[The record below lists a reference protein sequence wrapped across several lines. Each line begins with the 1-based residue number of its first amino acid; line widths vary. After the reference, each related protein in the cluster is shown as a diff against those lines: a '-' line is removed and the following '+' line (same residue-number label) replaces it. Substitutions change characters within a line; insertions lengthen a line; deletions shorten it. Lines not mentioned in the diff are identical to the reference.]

1 VVYKIIYNNIYK
13 FFFHRNF
20 MTLIDKIKKIGV
32 AGAVGLASLLAT
44 GEKAD
49 ANVIIKSVPAETE
62 WVADGETEYRLDVYG
77 DTTAPDVYDKQIES
91 AGWDVKFP
99 TGLFDYLTI
108 TRAELPDPVNNPSEN
123 PEDFFYGF
131 YMFSTYNFVA
141 SHPLYPGEIFIHD
154 GDELGNSRIVAARE
168 GPTNVSN
175 GLLGSYWFVVS
186 QDAPLGEHNFTLN
199 NVRFYDTDENS
210 EGYKLSNHNL
220 TIQNIPFTIVAPPS
234 LEGDAN
240 GDGKVNILDLIYVRN
255 RLGQDPESGD
265 NSTADAN
272 NDGKINVLDLIY
284 VRNRLGNSYN

>member
-1 VVYKIIYNNIYK
+1 
-13 FFFHRNF
+13 
-20 MTLIDKIKKIGV
+20 MTLIDKIKKIGI
-32 AGAVGLASLLAT
+32 AGAVGLASLLPIDKVEAVV
-44 GEKAD
+44 K
-49 ANVIIKSVPAETE
+49 IKSVPAETE

-77 DTTAPDVYDKQIES
+77 DTTAPDVCDKQINS
-91 AGWDVKFP
+91 AEWDVKFP

-108 TRAELPDPVNNPSEN
+108 TRAELPDPVNNPSQN
-123 PEDFFYGF
+123 PRDFFYGF
-131 YMFSTYNFVA
+131 YMDPGWNFVA
-141 SHPLYPGEIFIHD
+141 SHPLYPGEIFIHH
-154 GDELGNSRIVAARE
+154 GDELGNCRGVDARE

-199 NVRFYDTDENS
+199 NIRFNDVDYVTYPRFPDDIIME
-210 EGYKLSNHNL
+210 
-220 TIQNIPFTIVAPPS
+220 NIPFTIVAPPS

-240 GDGKVNILDLIYVRN
+240 GDCKVNILDLIYVRN

-272 NDGKINVLDLIY
+272 NDGRINVLDLIY